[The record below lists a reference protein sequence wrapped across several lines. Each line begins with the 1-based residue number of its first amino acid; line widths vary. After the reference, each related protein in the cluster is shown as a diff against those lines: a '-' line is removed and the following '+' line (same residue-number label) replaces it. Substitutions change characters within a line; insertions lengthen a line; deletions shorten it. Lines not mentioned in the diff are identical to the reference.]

1 MANQSSLAV
10 PSLEQDDAVVLCPT
24 GRVDGTNV
32 TILQSAVR
40 QRLEAGQTNLVFDLV
55 DLNYISSAGL
65 RVLLMAARDLQAQG
79 GKALF
84 CNLSEQIRQVFEIT
98 GFDKILS
105 VHGNREDALSA
116 FDPLT

>member
-1 MANQSSLAV
+1 MASQSSLAV

-32 TILQSAVR
+32 TILQGAVR
-40 QRLEAGQTNLVFDLV
+40 ERLEAGQTNLVFDLV

-65 RVLLMAARDLQAQG
+65 RVLLVAARDLQAQG

-116 FDPLT
+116 F

>member
-1 MANQSSLAV
+1 MANQSSLTV
-10 PSLEQDDAVVLCPT
+10 PSSDQDDAVVLCPA

-32 TILQSAVR
+32 TILQGAVR
-40 QRLEAGQTNLVFDLV
+40 ERLEAGQVRLVFDLV

-65 RVLLMAARDLQAQG
+65 RVFLMAARDLQAQG
-79 GKALF
+79 GKAVF

-105 VHGNREDALSA
+105 VRDDREDALSA
-116 FDPLT
+116 L

>member
-1 MANQSSLAV
+1 MVNHSPLSV
-10 PSLEQDDAVVLCPT
+10 PSVEHDKAVILCPT

-40 QRLEAGQTNLVFDLV
+40 ERIDADQTTLVFDMA

-65 RVLLMAARDLQAQG
+65 RVLLIAARDLQSHG

-84 CNLSEQIRQVFEIT
+84 CGLSEQIAQVFEIT

-105 VHGNREDALSA
+105 VHGDREDALA
-116 FDPLT
+116 VI